1 MNSMINLEVLGIIE
15 ICMKGIGIKSDKNRK
30 IWENFA
36 RCTSTC
42 TGVYRYTP
50 TEGKVYRYMYRGVPV
65 HPTRSKHVP
74 VHVQGV
80 PVHVSPK
87 FPEC

>member
-1 MNSMINLEVLGIIE
+1 MNYRS
-15 ICMKGIGIKSDKNRK
+15 CMERIGSNSGKRSKSGQ
-30 IWENFA
+30 NFA
-36 RCTSTC
+36 RCTGTR

-50 TEGKVYRYMYRGVPV
+50 IEHKVYRYMYKGVPV

-80 PVHVSPK
+80 PVHVCQK
-87 FPEC
+87 CPECYVFV

>member
-1 MNSMINLEVLGIIE
+1 MNYRS
-15 ICMKGIGIKSDKNRK
+15 CMERIGSNSGKRSKSGQ
-30 IWENFA
+30 NFA
-36 RCTSTC
+36 RCTGTF

-50 TEGKVYRYMYRGVPV
+50 IEHKVYRYMYKGVPV

-80 PVHVSPK
+80 PVHVCQK
-87 FPEC
+87 CPECYVFV